1 MGLSNQELMQK
12 ADLAHDALRTDGGE
26 LAPEKFNTF
35 VGRAVAATELL
46 PLARTISQ
54 TSTQEY
60 IPKMK
65 FTGRV
70 SHRVPV
76 HGVALGAAQRSTPV
90 LSEVELTTHKFQAE
104 CSLTYEH
111 LEDNVMR
118 GNLEGYLID
127 YMGKVIGRDTQDN
140 MLNGDTTSA
149 DMDLSGFDGLRA
161 LVTTYVVDA
170 ASAVIDIDKFEEA
183 LSELPEEFLGQ
194 VHAMRFLMSHKEQRK
209 YRKALSARIGALG
222 DALLTN
228 SGGDLLSQL
237 DVPLFPVSGWP
248 TNLAVGGNE
257 TDIILTDPENL
268 IVSYWRKVTMEME
281 KDKRAQRVHFI
292 WTYRVG
298 CALEEEEA
306 AVKIENVLVA

>member
-1 MGLSNQELMQK
+1 MALSNQELMEK

-26 LAPEKFNTF
+26 LAPTKFNTF
-35 VGRAVAATELL
+35 IGRAVAATELL

-54 TSTQEY
+54 ASTQEY

-76 HGVALGAAQRSTPV
+76 PGVALGAAQRSTPV
-90 LSEVELTTHKFQAE
+90 LSEVELTTHKFMAE

-118 GNLEGYLID
+118 GNLENYLIE
-127 YMGKVIGRDTQDN
+127 YMGTLIGRDTQDN
-140 MLNGDTTSA
+140 MVNGDTTSA
-149 DMDLSGFDGLRA
+149 DIDLNGFDGLRA
-161 LVTTYVVDA
+161 LVTTYTVDA
-170 ASAVIDIDKFEEA
+170 VGAVIDIDKFEEA

-194 VHAMRFLMSHKEQRK
+194 LNSMRFLMSHKEERK

-222 DALLTN
+222 DALLTQ
-228 SGGDLLSQL
+228 SPGLSQL
-237 DVPLFPVSGWP
+237 GTPFEGISGWP
-248 TNLAVGGNE
+248 TNLAVGGNQ
-257 TDIILTDPENL
+257 TDIVLTDPDNL
-268 IVSYWRKVTMEME
+268 IISYWRKVMMEMDT
-281 KDKRAQRVHFI
+281 DKRAQRVHFI
-292 WTYRVG
+292 WSYRVG

-306 AVKIENVLVA
+306 AVKIENVLVG

>member
-46 PLARTISQ
+46 PMVRTISQ
-54 TSTQEY
+54 SSTQEY
-60 IPKMK
+60 IPKLK

-70 SHRVPV
+70 SHRMPV
-76 HGVALGAAQRSTPV
+76 HGVALGVAQRSTPV

-127 YMGKVIGRDTQDN
+127 YMGKLIGRDTQDN

-149 DMDLSGFDGLRA
+149 DMDLNGFDGLRA

-183 LSELPEEFLGQ
+183 LSDLPEEFLGE
-194 VHAMRFLMSHKEQRK
+194 MGKLRFLMSHKEMRK

-222 DALLTN
+222 DALLTKL
-228 SGGDLLSQL
+228 SGGMAQL
-237 DVPLFPVSGWP
+237 DVDLESISGWP

-268 IVSYWRKVTMEME
+268 IVSYWRKVMMEME

>member
-12 ADLAHDALRTDGGE
+12 ADLAHDALSTDGGE
-26 LAPEKFNTF
+26 LAPVKFDKF
-35 VGRAVAATELL
+35 IGRAVTATELL
-46 PLARTISQ
+46 PLVRTISQ
-54 TSTQEY
+54 SSTEED

-76 HGVALGAAQRSTPV
+76 HGVALGLAQRSAPV
-90 LSEVELTTHKFQAE
+90 LSEVTLTTHKFMAE

-118 GNLEGYLID
+118 DNLEGYLIE
-127 YMGKVIGRDTQDN
+127 YMGTLIGRDTQDN

-149 DMDLSGFDGLRA
+149 DIDLNGFDGLRA
-161 LVTTYVVDA
+161 LVTTYTVDA

-183 LSELPEEFLGQ
+183 LSDLPEEFLGQ
-194 VHAMRFLMSHKEQRK
+194 MSSLRFLMSHKEMRK

-222 DALLTN
+222 DALLTK
-228 SGGDLLSQL
+228 GGPGLSQL
-237 DVPLFPVSGWP
+237 DVDLTGISGWP

-257 TDIILTDPENL
+257 TDIVLTDPENL
-268 IVSYWRKVTMEME
+268 IVSYWRKVRMQMEQ
-281 KDKRAQRVHFI
+281 DKRAERVHFI
-292 WTYRVG
+292 WSYRVG